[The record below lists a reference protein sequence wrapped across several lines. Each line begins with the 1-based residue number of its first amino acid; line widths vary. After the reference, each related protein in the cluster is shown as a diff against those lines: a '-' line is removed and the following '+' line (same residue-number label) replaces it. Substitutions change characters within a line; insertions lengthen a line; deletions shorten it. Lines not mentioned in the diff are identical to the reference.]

1 MDELGEKLDALLHD
15 PQQLGRIAQLAS
27 SLVGDGGETQPPSEP
42 QPEPGFDAGQLR
54 RMLSAVRGSGRDSAS
69 RHLLEAMKPYLAE
82 KRRRKIDRAM
92 KLARLASLAE
102 LAAGGRTTMY
112 NRYQGNSGQ
121 VERMPDA
128 PHAEFRPRPSMPP
141 AAKQKPPPGTTGGG
155 LQQLL
160 QKFSLADLESEDL
173 LLILVLYLLY
183 RESGDKELLFIL
195 GGMLFL

>member
-1 MDELGEKLDALLHD
+1 
-15 PQQLGRIAQLAS
+15 
-27 SLVGDGGETQPPSEP
+27 
-42 QPEPGFDAGQLR
+42 
-54 RMLSAVRGSGRDSAS
+54 
-69 RHLLEAMKPYLAE
+69 
-82 KRRRKIDRAM
+82 
-92 KLARLASLAE
+92 
-102 LAAGGRTTMY
+102 MY

-128 PHAEFRPRPSMPP
+128 PHAEFRPRPS
-141 AAKQKPPPGTTGGG
+141 KPPPGTTGGG

>member
-1 MDELGEKLDALLHD
+1 
-15 PQQLGRIAQLAS
+15 
-27 SLVGDGGETQPPSEP
+27 
-42 QPEPGFDAGQLR
+42 
-54 RMLSAVRGSGRDSAS
+54 
-69 RHLLEAMKPYLAE
+69 
-82 KRRRKIDRAM
+82 
-92 KLARLASLAE
+92 
-102 LAAGGRTTMY
+102 MY

-141 AAKQKPPPGTTGGG
+141 AAKQK
-155 LQQLL
+155 QLL

>member
-1 MDELGEKLDALLHD
+1 
-15 PQQLGRIAQLAS
+15 
-27 SLVGDGGETQPPSEP
+27 
-42 QPEPGFDAGQLR
+42 
-54 RMLSAVRGSGRDSAS
+54 
-69 RHLLEAMKPYLAE
+69 
-82 KRRRKIDRAM
+82 
-92 KLARLASLAE
+92 
-102 LAAGGRTTMY
+102 MY

-128 PHAEFRPRPSMPP
+128 PHAEFRPRPSLPP
-141 AAKQKPPPGTTGGG
+141 LYAGERNAARPPGTTGGG

>member
-1 MDELGEKLDALLHD
+1 
-15 PQQLGRIAQLAS
+15 
-27 SLVGDGGETQPPSEP
+27 
-42 QPEPGFDAGQLR
+42 
-54 RMLSAVRGSGRDSAS
+54 
-69 RHLLEAMKPYLAE
+69 
-82 KRRRKIDRAM
+82 
-92 KLARLASLAE
+92 
-102 LAAGGRTTMY
+102 MY

-128 PHAEFRPRPSMPP
+128 PQAEFHPRPSMPP

>member
-1 MDELGEKLDALLHD
+1 
-15 PQQLGRIAQLAS
+15 
-27 SLVGDGGETQPPSEP
+27 
-42 QPEPGFDAGQLR
+42 
-54 RMLSAVRGSGRDSAS
+54 
-69 RHLLEAMKPYLAE
+69 
-82 KRRRKIDRAM
+82 
-92 KLARLASLAE
+92 
-102 LAAGGRTTMY
+102 MY

-128 PHAEFRPRPSMPP
+128 PHAEFR
-141 AAKQKPPPGTTGGG
+141 PPPGTTGGG

>member
-1 MDELGEKLDALLHD
+1 
-15 PQQLGRIAQLAS
+15 
-27 SLVGDGGETQPPSEP
+27 
-42 QPEPGFDAGQLR
+42 
-54 RMLSAVRGSGRDSAS
+54 
-69 RHLLEAMKPYLAE
+69 
-82 KRRRKIDRAM
+82 
-92 KLARLASLAE
+92 
-102 LAAGGRTTMY
+102 MY

-128 PHAEFRPRPSMPP
+128 PHTEFRPRPSMPP

>member
-1 MDELGEKLDALLHD
+1 
-15 PQQLGRIAQLAS
+15 
-27 SLVGDGGETQPPSEP
+27 
-42 QPEPGFDAGQLR
+42 
-54 RMLSAVRGSGRDSAS
+54 
-69 RHLLEAMKPYLAE
+69 
-82 KRRRKIDRAM
+82 
-92 KLARLASLAE
+92 
-102 LAAGGRTTMY
+102 
-112 NRYQGNSGQ
+112 
-121 VERMPDA
+121 MPDA

-141 AAKQKPPPGTTGGG
+141 SAKQKPPPGTTGGG

>member
-1 MDELGEKLDALLHD
+1 MDE
-15 PQQLGRIAQLAS
+15 LGRIAQLAS

-102 LAAGGRTTMY
+102 LAAGEMG
-112 NRYQGNSGQ
+112 
-121 VERMPDA
+121 
-128 PHAEFRPRPSMPP
+128 
-141 AAKQKPPPGTTGGG
+141 
-155 LQQLL
+155 
-160 QKFSLADLESEDL
+160 EDDD
-173 LLILVLYLLY
+173 V
-183 RESGDKELLFIL
+183 
-195 GGMLFL
+195 

>member
-1 MDELGEKLDALLHD
+1 
-15 PQQLGRIAQLAS
+15 
-27 SLVGDGGETQPPSEP
+27 
-42 QPEPGFDAGQLR
+42 
-54 RMLSAVRGSGRDSAS
+54 
-69 RHLLEAMKPYLAE
+69 
-82 KRRRKIDRAM
+82 
-92 KLARLASLAE
+92 
-102 LAAGGRTTMY
+102 MY
-112 NRYQGNSGQ
+112 NRYRGNSGQ
-121 VERMPDA
+121 VERVPDA

-141 AAKQKPPPGTTGGG
+141 AAKQKPPPGVSGGG

>member
-1 MDELGEKLDALLHD
+1 
-15 PQQLGRIAQLAS
+15 
-27 SLVGDGGETQPPSEP
+27 
-42 QPEPGFDAGQLR
+42 
-54 RMLSAVRGSGRDSAS
+54 
-69 RHLLEAMKPYLAE
+69 
-82 KRRRKIDRAM
+82 
-92 KLARLASLAE
+92 
-102 LAAGGRTTMY
+102 MY

-121 VERMPDA
+121 VERMPDT
-128 PHAEFRPRPSMPP
+128 PHEEFRPRPSMPP
-141 AAKQKPPPGTTGGG
+141 AAKQKPPPGTPGGG

>member
-92 KLARLASLAE
+92 KHARARLPP
-102 LAAGGRTTMY
+102 GRWGRTTMY
-112 NRYQGNSGQ
+112 NRYHGNSGQ
-121 VERMPDA
+121 VERVPDTQ
-128 PHAEFRPRPSMPP
+128 HAEFRPRPSMPP

>member
-1 MDELGEKLDALLHD
+1 
-15 PQQLGRIAQLAS
+15 
-27 SLVGDGGETQPPSEP
+27 
-42 QPEPGFDAGQLR
+42 
-54 RMLSAVRGSGRDSAS
+54 
-69 RHLLEAMKPYLAE
+69 
-82 KRRRKIDRAM
+82 
-92 KLARLASLAE
+92 
-102 LAAGGRTTMY
+102 MY

-141 AAKQKPPPGTTGGG
+141 AAKQKPPGTTGGG

-183 RESGDKELLFIL
+183 RESGDVEFLLIA
-195 GGMLFL
+195 GAMLFM

>member
-1 MDELGEKLDALLHD
+1 
-15 PQQLGRIAQLAS
+15 
-27 SLVGDGGETQPPSEP
+27 
-42 QPEPGFDAGQLR
+42 
-54 RMLSAVRGSGRDSAS
+54 
-69 RHLLEAMKPYLAE
+69 
-82 KRRRKIDRAM
+82 
-92 KLARLASLAE
+92 
-102 LAAGGRTTMY
+102 MY

-128 PHAEFRPRPSMPP
+128 PHPEFRPRPSMPP